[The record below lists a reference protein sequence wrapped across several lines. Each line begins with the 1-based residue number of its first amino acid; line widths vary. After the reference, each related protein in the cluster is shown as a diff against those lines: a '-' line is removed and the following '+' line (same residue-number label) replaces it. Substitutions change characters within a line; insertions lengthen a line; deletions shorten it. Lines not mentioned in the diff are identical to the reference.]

1 MGVYSVS
8 VMRGGASTVHR
19 RVNIT
24 LPEETIRLID
34 RAAAR
39 GDRSRFIDQ
48 AVRHFVQAARRTRLR
63 RLLREGAVR
72 RGERDLLLAE
82 EWFGFDEEAWRTA
95 RR

>member
-1 MGVYSVS
+1 
-8 VMRGGASTVHR
+8 VHR

-34 RAAAR
+34 RAVAR

-48 AVRHFVQAARRTRLR
+48 AVKHFVQQVRRAKLKK
-63 RLLREGAVR
+63 LLKEGAVR
-72 RGERDLLLAE
+72 RAERDLLLAE
-82 EWFGFDEEAWRTA
+82 EWFGLDEEAWQKT

>member
-1 MGVYSVS
+1 M
-8 VMRGGASTVHR
+8 HR

-48 AVRHFVQAARRTRLR
+48 AVRHLVHEMRRAKLKT
-63 RLLREGAVR
+63 LLKEGAVR
-72 RGERDLLLAE
+72 RAERDLLLAE
-82 EWFGFDEEAWRTA
+82 EWFSLDEEAWQRN
-95 RR
+95 RK

>member
-1 MGVYSVS
+1 M
-8 VMRGGASTVHR
+8 HR

-48 AVRHFVQAARRTRLR
+48 AVKHFVQKTGRAKLKK
-63 RLLREGAVR
+63 LLREGAVR
-72 RGERDLLLAE
+72 WAERDLLLTE
-82 EWFGFDEEAWRTA
+82 EWFGLDEEAWQRN
-95 RR
+95 RG

>member
-1 MGVYSVS
+1 M
-8 VMRGGASTVHR
+8 HR

-48 AVRHFVQAARRTRLR
+48 AVKHFVQEARRAKLKT
-63 RLLREGAVR
+63 LLKEGAVR
-72 RGERDLLLAE
+72 RAERDLLLAE
-82 EWFGFDEEAWRTA
+82 EWFGLDEEAWR
-95 RR
+95 RRRK

>member
-1 MGVYSVS
+1 
-8 VMRGGASTVHR
+8 VHR

-34 RAAAR
+34 RAVAR

-48 AVRHFVQAARRTRLR
+48 AVRHFVHEARRTKLR
-63 RLLREGAVR
+63 MLLKEGAIR
-72 RGERDLLLAE
+72 RGQRDLLLAE
-82 EWFGFDEEAWRTA
+82 EWFGLDEEGWQKG